1 MTFSTIADGYNFL
14 VRHWHSRIC
23 RDAKGKGIV
32 LSPGIGFT
40 LCLDFLFY
48 CQIGFSWKDERSNA
62 IFIGKFSVV
71 PFPGNSSIDGFL
83 LCLKPRRDFCLC
95 HGIGRSH
102 RKSRNGGSFSRL

>member
-71 PFPGNSSIDGFL
+71 PFPAYPQTSVEA
-83 LCLKPRRDFCLC
+83 
-95 HGIGRSH
+95 RSAMSE
-102 RKSRNGGSFSRL
+102 RAENERARQAAIIKANKILMKEF